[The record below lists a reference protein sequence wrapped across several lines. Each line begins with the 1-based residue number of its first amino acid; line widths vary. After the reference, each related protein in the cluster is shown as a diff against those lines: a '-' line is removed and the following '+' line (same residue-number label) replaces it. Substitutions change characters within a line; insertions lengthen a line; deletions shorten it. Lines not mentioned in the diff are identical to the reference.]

1 MNIRSNAI
9 MAMIF
14 GLAISSQVSAADN
27 ERGNGDM
34 PPPPPS
40 FSSIDTDSDEQVSFE
55 EFSAVTLPQGDH
67 ETIFAEIDSNGDGV
81 ISQEEFASHKPP
93 RPQQRQ

>member
-1 MNIRSNAI
+1 MDIRSNAI
-9 MAMIF
+9 LAMIL
-14 GLAISSQVSAADN
+14 GLAISSQVCASGN

-40 FSSIDTDSDEQVSFE
+40 FSSIDSDGNSEISVE
-55 EFSAVTLPQGDH
+55 EFSAQDLPQGDP
-67 ETIFAEIDSNGDGV
+67 ETIFSEIDSNDDGV
-81 ISQEEFASHKPP
+81 ISEEEFASHKPP